1 MIMEKPPVP
10 VSVSA
15 SVVYELLDETRLMT
29 GSFCEVNYKIV
40 DLKKGTH
47 FILYEV
53 EQDWSDGELLVRV
66 ITGEFF
72 GSIMLKPGRYKP
84 LG

>member
-1 MIMEKPPVP
+1 MIMGKSSVP
-10 VSVSA
+10 VG
-15 SVVYELLDETRLMT
+15 VVYELLAETRLMT
-29 GSFCEVNYKIV
+29 GRFGEKDYKIV

-53 EQDWSDGELLVRV
+53 EQDWCDGELLVTV
-66 ITGEFF
+66 MTAEFF
-72 GSIMLKPGRYKP
+72 GSIMIKPGRYKS

>member
-1 MIMEKPPVP
+1 MIMVKSPVP

-29 GSFCEVNYKIV
+29 GSFGEKDYKIV

-53 EQDWSDGELLVRV
+53 
-66 ITGEFF
+66 
-72 GSIMLKPGRYKP
+72 
-84 LG
+84 

>member
-10 VSVSA
+10 VSV
-15 SVVYELLDETRLMT
+15 VYELLSETRLMT
-29 GSFCEVNYKIV
+29 GKFGEKDYKIV
-40 DLKKGTH
+40 NLKKGTH

-53 EQDWSDGELLVRV
+53 EQDWSGGELLVRV
-66 ITGEFF
+66 IAGEFF
-72 GSIMLKPGRYKP
+72 GSIMLKPDRYKP